1 MTHYRNII
9 IGSGQ
14 GGNPLAS
21 YLSGKGEPTLL
32 IEKSKLGGTCV
43 NTGCTPSKT
52 LYESTRKIYHSHK
65 LEYAGFNLQDV
76 AFDFGTLM
84 NFVRKVAGQ
93 SNKGL
98 SESFAQAK
106 NLTIS
111 FGHARFTGTR
121 QILVT
126 HRNGRETEFSGDR
139 IFINTGSKPRLPEI
153 DGLHK
158 IDYLTNLNVFDLEK
172 QPESLAIIG
181 GGYIGMELAQCFTR
195 LGTKVSVI
203 NHGPQIISHED
214 DDIIELVQKRLTEEG
229 VKFFLN
235 EKVESVKK
243 EGKGIELLLGSGKK
257 LSTEKLLLAAGRI
270 SNADELQ
277 PHEPGIALNKNGYIK
292 VNEYLETSAE
302 NVWALGEAA
311 GSPKFTHISFDDFR
325 VIRDNLEQPK
335 SHSTKNRVVPYTM
348 FIDPELASFGLNE
361 KQARKKG
368 TAYHLYEMEMSAVAR
383 ATERNETYGKI
394 KVLCDKK
401 GGQILGATI
410 LSIGGGE
417 MMTLLQMVAK
427 GGITASEL
435 KHTIFAHPLLAE
447 SLNNLF

>member
-21 YLSGKGEPTLL
+21 YLSDKGEPSLL
-32 IEKSKLGGTCV
+32 VEKSKLGGTCV

-52 LYESTRKIYHSHK
+52 LYESTRKIYHSQK
-65 LEYAGFNLQDV
+65 LEYAGFHVQDP

-84 NFVRKVAGQ
+84 HFVRKVADQ

-98 SESFAQAK
+98 SESFAKTK

-111 FGHARFTGTR
+111 FGHARFSGTR
-121 QILVT
+121 KILVT

-153 DGLHK
+153 DGLQK
-158 IDYLTNLNVFDLEK
+158 IDYLTNLNVFDLEE

-181 GGYIGMELAQCFTR
+181 GGYIGLELAQCFAR

-235 EKVESVKK
+235 EKVESVQK
-243 EGKGIELLLGSGKK
+243 EGKGIELLLSTGKK
-257 LSTEKLLLAAGRI
+257 LSTEKILLAAGRI

-277 PHEPGIALNKNGYIK
+277 PQETGIELAENGYIK

-311 GSPKFTHISFDDFR
+311 GSPKFTHLSFDDFR
-325 VIRDNLEQPK
+325 VIRDNLEQPG
-335 SHSTKNRVVPYTM
+335 SHSTQNRVIPYTM

-361 KQARKKG
+361 KQAQKEGKK
-368 TAYHLYEMEMSAVAR
+368 YHLYQMDMASVAR

-394 KVLCDKK
+394 KVLCDKE
-401 GGQILGATI
+401 GGHILGATI
-410 LSIGGGE
+410 LGIGGGE
-417 MMTLLQMVAK
+417 MMTVLQMAAK
-427 GGITASEL
+427 GNLTAAEL

-447 SLNNLF
+447 SFNNLF